1 MEVVGFFLG
10 FLINLSST
18 SSRQLYP
25 ALLSLFSFL
34 SCLLSL
40 AVSSCCSSRV
50 VVESR
55 VAAIG
60 ERVCLVLGIERERKG
75 NEGGERR

>member
-1 MEVVGFFLG
+1 
-10 FLINLSST
+10 
-18 SSRQLYP
+18 
-25 ALLSLFSFL
+25 
-34 SCLLSL
+34 
-40 AVSSCCSSRV
+40 V

-75 NEGGERR
+75 SEGGERRE